1 MASLTQTTSDI
12 GPVVRDGLMRSLG
25 SLAIKIAAAGLTYLM
40 FVVLSR
46 AMTEAA
52 YGRFAFGFSLATM
65 LAIGAS
71 MGQQTAILRYWPE
84 QMGRG
89 ATGKAHEALRAGWT
103 LTLLAGFAL
112 GLALLVGA
120 AVYGWMGQGFS
131 QNMHLYAAALL
142 VLPLG
147 AAEYGSAALRAQG
160 SVWTALAPRDILWRG
175 TVVLVAVGLIIT
187 GAKLSGAAGL
197 MLTAGVLVGAL
208 LLQVL
213 LARLGGYRQDVGF
226 HGLGSYWHEHGRA
239 SRWFFLGTVADSAAL
254 NIDIVLVGLFVAAES
269 AGLYFNA
276 FRTAGLLTLFMFSI
290 TLVIAPMVAKH
301 YHAGEMRKAQAVTTL
316 CAWAGFLFSL
326 AVFAIYWFFGDLV
339 LSLFGE
345 TYADGQLVLVLLSLG
360 LLADAATGPTRI
372 VMMMT
377 GHERDYV
384 RLFGSIMV
392 VGFLLQLIAIPLYGV
407 LAAALVNAAA
417 RAVAQITIAIWTR
430 RHVGLDTSLLGLWA
444 MRGLPSRA

>member
-1 MASLTQTTSDI
+1 M
-12 GPVVRDGLMRSLG
+12 RDGLLRSLA
-25 SLAIKIAAAGLTYLM
+25 SLAIKIATAGLTYLM
-40 FVVLSR
+40 FVFLSR
-46 AMTEAA
+46 AMTETA
-52 YGRFAFGFSLATM
+52 YGHFAFGFSLATM

-71 MGQQTAILRYWPE
+71 MGQQTAILRFWPE
-84 QMGRG
+84 NIGRG
-89 ATGKAHEALRAGWT
+89 ANDKARDALRAGWT
-103 LTLLAGFAL
+103 LTLLAG
-112 GLALLVGA
+112 LVLSIVLMASA
-120 AVYGWMGQGFS
+120 AVYGLFGPGPLGVV
-131 QNMHLYAAALL
+131 HIYAAALL
-142 VLPLG
+142 VLPLA

-175 TVVLVAVGLIIT
+175 AVVLAALVLMVG
-187 GAKLSGAAGL
+187 GWRLSGATGL
-197 MLTAGVLVGAL
+197 SLTALVLAL
-208 LLQVL
+208 SVLLQVAQ
-213 LARLGGYRQDVGF
+213 ARKRGYRQEFGLQGF
-226 HGLGSYWHEHGRA
+226 GRYWREHGKA
-239 SRWFFLGTVADSAAL
+239 SRWFLLGTVADSAAL

-276 FRTAGLLTLFMFSI
+276 FRTAGLLTLFMFAI

-326 AVFAIYWFFGDLV
+326 VVFAAYWLFGDLV

-345 TYADGQLVLVLLSLG
+345 TYADGHLVLVLLSLG

-384 RLFGSIMV
+384 RLFGGIMA
-392 VGFLLQLIAIPLYGV
+392 VGFVLQLIAIPLYGV
-407 LAAALVNAAA
+407 LAAALVNAAV
-417 RAVAQITIAIWTR
+417 RGVAQITIAVWTR

-444 MRGLPSRA
+444 LRPLPSRV